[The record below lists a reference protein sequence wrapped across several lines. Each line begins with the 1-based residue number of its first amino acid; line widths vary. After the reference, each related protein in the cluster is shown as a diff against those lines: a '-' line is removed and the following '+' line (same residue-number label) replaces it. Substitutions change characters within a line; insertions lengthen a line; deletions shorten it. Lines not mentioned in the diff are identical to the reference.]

1 MRRKEERSKQGQTNK
16 QGKATQHTQGS
27 HFTCN
32 IQCHNNYVLYTAS
45 KCNFILSLTI
55 ISSVIKC
62 DIGKFTDSSVHSR
75 KIARVD
81 SKVIQQIDEKK
92 LLIPGSKINLL
103 RSVGQGEW
111 TKLCYYINVLCL
123 ILTKIIHDYSVGT

>member
-1 MRRKEERSKQGQTNK
+1 MSFYIE
-16 QGKATQHTQGS
+16 
-27 HFTCN
+27 FN
-32 IQCHNNYVLYTAS
+32 I
-45 KCNFILSLTI
+45 I
-55 ISSVIKC
+55 ISSVFKC

-75 KIARVD
+75 NIARVD
-81 SKVIQQIDEKK
+81 SKVVQQIEEKK

-111 TKLCYYINVLCL
+111 TEICTNMLLYMCCPQCQCTLPS